1 MSQFAATLRTL
12 ALVAAFAAG
21 VVLQAEVGI
30 ISTPAPVSPA
40 EQARMLV
47 AVVEANRLHQ
57 AAIEAN
63 RQRAEELVVITAEA
77 YVAAFQAE
85 AAARLQATHTQAPS
99 RAQGGGGTTGPHM

>member
-1 MSQFAATLRTL
+1 MTQFAATLRTL

-40 EQARMLV
+40 EQARMLAV
-47 AVVEANRLHQ
+47 AAEAFRLHQ

-63 RQRAEELVVITAEA
+63 RGRLEELTVITG
-77 YVAAFQAE
+77 AAPPNVSRE
-85 AAARLQATHTQAPS
+85 EENRTPRPKSARNVP
-99 RAQGGGGTTGPHM
+99 